1 MTAQAIKEQVT
12 ALKDH
17 TKKTTSSKETAKK
30 FLISTGVYTK
40 KGNLTKRFK

>member
-12 ALKDH
+12 ALKNH
-17 TKKTTSSKETAKK
+17 TKKATSSKENAKK

-40 KGNLTKRFK
+40 KGNLTKHFK